1 MEERASRPTQLL
13 LKEIKTDEAT
23 FQWRVSQFNKVESA
37 EHLRVLT
44 QALQNSNKPL
54 DPLQVFQKD
63 DDNYYVMEG
72 HHRLAAYRKAR
83 WKKPIPVTVFEGTLD
98 QAQLAALA
106 ANVKDKLRLS
116 GPEKREAAWRLI
128 THYKHLK
135 LSKAEIAEKSGTAP
149 STVANMRKVERALLE
164 GGKDPKTYTW
174 TKARSEGPENAE
186 LSADEWRERKAKK
199 IVDALLKAKIGQ
211 GLSKDPEV
219 TALALQMLNPS
230 LPAALVR
237 QWWMDDPDLKSE
249 LAEELRQEEANP
261 FEGLAGPGGGGGVW
275 GCQRPLGV

>member
-1 MEERASRPTQLL
+1 MDERTKPTQLP
-13 LKEIKTDEAT
+13 LKAIKIDEAT

-63 DDNYYVMEG
+63 DGYYYVVEG
-72 HHRLAAYRKAR
+72 HHRLAAYRRAR
-83 WKKPIPVTVFEGTLD
+83 WKKPIPVTVFEGTLE

-128 THYKHLK
+128 THHKHLK
-135 LSKAEIAEKSGTAP
+135 LSKAEIAEKSGTAA

-164 GGKDPKTYTW
+164 DGKDPKTYTW
-174 TKARSEGPENAE
+174 TKARWERPENTE

-237 QWWMDDPDLKSE
+237 QWWMDDPDLKSD
-249 LAEELRQEEANP
+249 LAEELRREEANP
-261 FEGLAGPGGGGGVW
+261 YEFLEDPEEAEQFGDAGD
-275 GCQRPLGV
+275 L

>member
-1 MEERASRPTQLL
+1 MEERASKPTQLL

-37 EHLRVLT
+37 EQLRVLT

-63 DDNYYVMEG
+63 DGYYYVMEG

-83 WKKPIPVTVFEGTLD
+83 WKKPIPVTVFEGTLE
-98 QAQLAALA
+98 QARLAALE

-116 GPEKREAAWRLI
+116 GPEKREAAWKLV
-128 THYKHLK
+128 TQYKHLK
-135 LSKAEIAEKSGTAP
+135 LSKAQIADMSGTAP
-149 STVANMRKVERALLE
+149 STVATMRKVDKALSE
-164 GGKDPKTYTW
+164 SGKAPKDYTW
-174 TKARSEGPENAE
+174 DKARRQSDTSQEFSSE
-186 LSADEWRERKAKK
+186 EWTEKKAKG

-211 GLSKDPEV
+211 GLAKNPEV
-219 TALALQMLNPS
+219 TARALQMLNPR

-237 QWWMDDPDLKSE
+237 QWWMEDPDIKRE
-249 LAEELRQEEANP
+249 LAEELQSDLANP
-261 FEGLAGPGGGGGVW
+261 FELLLGPEEIED
-275 GCQRPLGV
+275 LGDAADL